1 MQNVFHNQDDYAVV
15 DPQWIDRLMSVALQS
30 PLRRSRLC
38 LHRSD
43 DDKLHEMI
51 IALARDCLFQP
62 HRHPVK
68 SESFHMIAG
77 RLIIVIFKEDGTPIR
92 SLLLSPPGEGGV
104 VCYRL
109 CTPAFHAVLPLDEV
123 VVYHEITNGPF
134 IKNDAVIAEWAP
146 KSGEPLRSFL
156 VNAALAGALPP
167 EVRQELERPK
177 RRREGKVG

>member
-1 MQNVFHNQDDYAVV
+1 MQNVFHNQDDYAIV
-15 DPQWIDRLMSVALQS
+15 DLAWIERLKSVALQS

-38 LHRSD
+38 LHRAD

-77 RLIIVIFKEDGTPIR
+77 RLVIVIFRDDGTPVR
-92 SLLLSPPGEGGV
+92 SLLLSPPGQGGV

-109 CTPAFHAVLPLDEV
+109 CTPTYHAVLPIDEV
-123 VVYHEITNGPF
+123 VVFHETTNGPF
-134 IKNDAVIAEWAP
+134 VKNDSILADWAP
-146 KSGEPLRSFL
+146 KPRDELHSFL
-156 VNAALAGALPP
+156 VKAALAGALPAD
-167 EVRQELERPK
+167 VRQEIQRSLEPQ
-177 RRREGKVG
+177 

>member
-15 DPQWIDRLMSVALQS
+15 DPQWIDRLKLIALQS

-62 HRHPVK
+62 HRHQVK
-68 SESFHMIAG
+68 SESFHMNAG
-77 RLIIVIFKEDGTPIR
+77 RLIIVIFKDDGTPMR
-92 SLLLSPPGEGGV
+92 TLLLTPPGGGGV

-123 VVYHEITNGPF
+123 VVYHETTNGPF
-134 IKNDAVIAEWAP
+134 IKNDAAVADWAP
-146 KSGEPLRSFL
+146 KSGEQLRAFL
-156 VNAALAGALPP
+156 VRSALAGTLPP
-167 EVRQELERPK
+167 EVRHELEAPR
-177 RRREGKVG
+177 RRREGACG

>member
-1 MQNVFHNQDDYAVV
+1 MQNVFHNHDDYAVV
-15 DPQWIDRLMSVALQS
+15 DSQWIDRLKSIALHS

-43 DDKLHEMI
+43 DDRLHEMI

-62 HRHPVK
+62 HRHPIK

-77 RLIIVIFKEDGTPIR
+77 RLIIVIFRDDGTPTR
-92 SLLLSPPGEGGV
+92 TLLLTPPGEGGV

-123 VVYHEITNGPF
+123 VVYHETTNGPF
-134 IKNDAVIAEWAP
+134 IKNDAVVAEWAP
-146 KSGEPLRSFL
+146 KSGDQLRAFL
-156 VNAALAGALPP
+156 VRSALAGTLPAD
-167 EVRQELERPK
+167 VRQELEEPP
-177 RRREGKVG
+177 RRRESARG

>member
-1 MQNVFHNQDDYAVV
+1 MSGTQNVFHNEDDYAIVGP
-15 DPQWIDRLMSVALQS
+15 DWIERLKTVALKS

-77 RLIIVIFKEDGTPIR
+77 RLVIVIFEDDGTPVR
-92 SLLLSPPGEGGV
+92 SILLSPPGGGGV
-104 VCYRL
+104 ICYRL
-109 CTPAFHAVLPLDEV
+109 CTPTFHAVLPLDEV
-123 VVYHEITNGPF
+123 VVFHETTNGPF
-134 IKNDAVIAEWAP
+134 TKNDAVLANWAP
-146 KSGEPLRSFL
+146 KQPDQLRSFL
-156 VNAALAGALPP
+156 VKAALAGKLPADI
-167 EVRQELERPK
+167 VRELK
-177 RRREGKVG
+177 TTFGA